1 VLRVS
6 GSANTPPLSLD
17 IDLNQSD
24 AEIVASVPGVSA
36 LGNYK
41 SDEGKPMKEPN
52 TTLLLKRQRDFD
64 VDAAFAEWRVEE
76 EKLVIHV

>member
-1 VLRVS
+1 
-6 GSANTPPLSLD
+6 
-17 IDLNQSD
+17 
-24 AEIVASVPGVSA
+24 
-36 LGNYK
+36 
-41 SDEGKPMKEPN
+41 MKEPN

>member
-1 VLRVS
+1 
-6 GSANTPPLSLD
+6 LD
-17 IDLNQSD
+17 IDLNLSD

-36 LGNYK
+36 LGNYR
-41 SDEGKPMKEPN
+41 SDEGKTMKEPN